1 MSAFIFIGLMLLCI
15 GIALWFV
22 RINRWPRVQVCVLK
36 KWDEVT
42 GRDSEN
48 NATGWQ
54 HADIEYWYQSKKYSA
69 CWRGDLQEQRLM
81 APAVWMVVNPSQP
94 EVAQLPA
101 DWGMAVVFCF
111 MAFLAF
117 CGFLLI
123 AFN

>member
-48 NATGWQ
+48 NATAWQ
-54 HADIEYWYQSKKYSA
+54 HADIEYWYQSKKIL
-69 CWRGDLQEQRLM
+69 G
-81 APAVWMVVNPSQP
+81 
-94 EVAQLPA
+94 
-101 DWGMAVVFCF
+101 
-111 MAFLAF
+111 
-117 CGFLLI
+117 LLVRRSPRAKI
-123 AFN
+123 DGSSCLDGR